1 MLTPALLQQLD
12 RLAQHGQKYDAKT
25 LTRADKMLN
34 ITPDTGMMLYQWLR
48 FGRPAHV
55 VEIGTSN
62 GYSTLWLAAAAQAYG
77 GRVTSLD
84 VLQAKTTLARNNLN
98 EAGLLDTVTLVTAE
112 AGSWLR
118 QQAAESAQL
127 IFLDAD
133 RSLYAS
139 YWPLLTPVLAP
150 GGLIVVDNAVSHAA
164 ECADFFARVRATPG
178 FLCELLP
185 IGKGEFIILKD

>member
-12 RLAQHGQKYDAKT
+12 RLAQHGQKHDAKT

-84 VLQAKTTLARNNLN
+84 VSPAP
-98 EAGLLDTVTLVTAE
+98 
-112 AGSWLR
+112 S
-118 QQAAESAQL
+118 SM
-127 IFLDAD
+127 
-133 RSLYAS
+133 AS
-139 YWPLLTPVLAP
+139 P
-150 GGLIVVDNAVSHAA
+150 
-164 ECADFFARVRATPG
+164 R
-178 FLCELLP
+178 
-185 IGKGEFIILKD
+185 